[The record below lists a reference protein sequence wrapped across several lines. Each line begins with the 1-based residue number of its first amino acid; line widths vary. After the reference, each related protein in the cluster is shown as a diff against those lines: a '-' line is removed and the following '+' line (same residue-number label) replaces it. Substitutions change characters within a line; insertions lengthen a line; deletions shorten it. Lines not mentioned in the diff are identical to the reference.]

1 MITIESIYYF
11 ILQKGFNMN
20 KKLFLTITLLGCS
33 GLSYGMN
40 WEKPLTR
47 AARDKIARD
56 AGRLQAEHKEEML
69 NARLERAKAREKSR
83 QEEEMRL
90 AVEELDYQEEREKS
104 PLEQAII
111 DRAESRQAK
120 YRR

>member
-1 MITIESIYYF
+1 
-11 ILQKGFNMN
+11 MN